1 VGYRLTFYDWSMF
14 TLPTDIPM
22 SDIEGDSHANDPGS
36 ADYSSGAPT
45 WVGKDYTFNGGTGYD
60 INVNDDDSFFDDAY
74 VDDGSAQTLADAI
87 TINGVTYPAGSTIEN
102 EFSLLDAAGNEV
114 YILRIN
120 GVNVGFVY
128 PVGNEPTAGQ
138 TFSSSAGRDGDP
150 LDSADGQSSSTN
162 YSNVDTREG
171 IVDGTQ
177 GADLID
183 ASYTDPDGDRV
194 DRFDGVGA
202 DNSDVVYAGDGN
214 DTVYSGADTD
224 TVYGGQGDDSIYGGE
239 GHDSLHGGEGADTIY
254 GGTGNDSIEGGTGN
268 DSLYGEAGND
278 TIHGGTGSDRIY
290 GGAGDDAIYTGS
302 GVDTVD
308 GGEGSDTIYLHDDDN
323 GGSNVLTDSGTTGVD
338 KIVLATGAGTYRI
351 QGTFSA
357 ASGIEFIDGSGTTGD
372 QLGTNDAFANF
383 DFTGITLIGVDEII
397 GTDNADTIIGSSGAD
412 SISGAA
418 GNDYIDG
425 GDGNDTLDGGTGADT
440 IYGGLGN
447 DNIAGRGDN
456 DSIEGGA
463 GSDTI
468 SGGDGVDTIR
478 GGAGN
483 DSITGGAG
491 NDLLFDD
498 AGDDT
503 VHGDA
508 GDDTFHMGVGSDSLH
523 GGTGSDRFIANA
535 GFGQDTVT
543 GGEDTVGDPHDIL
556 DFRGHTQSVTVT
568 YTGFE
573 AGSATA
579 GTDTVT
585 FSEIETILLSN
596 QADYV
601 DASASTGA
609 TEIGAGAGDDTIIGG
624 SGNDHVHGD
633 AGNDQLSGGAGNDML
648 EGGLGNDSIDGGAG
662 NDSLYGGAGSD
673 TIWGGDG
680 ADKVSGGSENDTLYG
695 GAGDDTLYGDAGDD
709 RIEGGIGNDSI
720 KGGAGHDRLLGD
732 AGNDRMSGGEGNDAI
747 FGNDGDDTL
756 FGDTGQ
762 DTLRGGSGHNELTG
776 GDGDDFFHVGE
787 GHDTLTDFGFGNTG
801 AVGDGDSSNNDFLN
815 LGAYYDSLDELR
827 ADQADDGILN
837 QSNTLDDEG
846 KVVDYSNNA
855 KFGTTSSMTVQGAN
869 ADTYSYDNTG
879 IVCFA
884 AGTQVMTPGGE
895 VAIETLRPGD
905 LVNTLDHGAQPLLW
919 VGQRHISDA
928 ELTANEELRPVMITK
943 GALGNSRNLLV
954 SRQHGMMIGPDHFVR
969 AIHLARK
976 MPGVRIANGKREVT
990 YVHLFFAQHEIVFAE
1005 GIASESFYPGPTA
1018 LRMLSPAGRAD
1029 FLNLI
1034 PGLDTP
1040 GALSDIKVT
1049 EAVYGKT
1056 ARPFVKPGD
1065 PNTDQLIPPTFA
1077 VDALSPSCALEGHSR
1092 RAGRASLSCSQH
1104 A

>member
-1 VGYRLTFYDWSMF
+1 MF
-14 TLPTDIPM
+14 TLPADIPM
-22 SDIEGDSHANDPGS
+22 SDIKGDSHANDPGS
-36 ADYSSGAPT
+36 PDYSSNAPT
-45 WVGKDYTFNGGTGYD
+45 WVGKDYTFNGGTGHN

-74 VDDGSAQTLADAI
+74 VDGGSAQTLADPV
-87 TINGVTYPAGSTIEN
+87 TVNGVTYPAGSVVEN
-102 EFSLLDAAGNEV
+102 EFSLLDAAGNEIYV
-114 YILRIN
+114 LRIN
-120 GVNVGFVY
+120 GENVGFVY
-128 PVGNEPTAGQ
+128 AANDQPIAGE
-138 TFSSSAGRDGDP
+138 TFTSSSGRDGDP

-183 ASYTDPDGDRV
+183 ASYTDPEGDRV
-194 DRFDGVGA
+194 DRFSGVGA
-202 DNSDVVYAGDGN
+202 NNSDIVYAGAGN

-254 GGTGNDSIEGGTGN
+254 GGIDNDSIEGGSGN

-302 GVDTVD
+302 GADTVD
-308 GGEGSDTIYLHDDDN
+308 GGEGSDTVYLHDDDN
-323 GGSNVLTDSGTTGVD
+323 GQSNVLTDSGTSGID
-338 KIVLATGAGTYRI
+338 KIILATGAGTYRI

-357 ASGIEFIDGSGTTGD
+357 ASGFEIIDGSGTTGD

-383 DFTGITLIGVDEII
+383 DFTGITLTGVDEII
-397 GTDNADTIIGSSGAD
+397 GTSNADTIIGSAGAD

-425 GDGNDTLDGGTGADT
+425 GDGNDTLDGGAGADT

-447 DNIAGRGDN
+447 DNIAGRGGN
-456 DSIEGGA
+456 DSIAGGA
-463 GSDTI
+463 GADTI
-468 SGGDGVDTIR
+468 WGNDGDDTIR

-483 DSITGGAG
+483 DSILGGSGNDHLYDDAGADTVHGGAG
-491 NDLLFDD
+491 NDVFYMGAGND
-498 AGDDT
+498 AFYGD
-503 VHGDA
+503 
-508 GDDTFHMGVGSDSLH
+508 
-523 GGTGSDRFIANA
+523 TGRDIFIARA
-535 GFGQDTVT
+535 GFGQDAVI
-543 GGEDTVGDPHDIL
+543 GGEDTLGDPHDVL

-609 TEIGAGAGDDTIIGG
+609 TEIGAGAGNDTIIGG

-633 AGNDQLSGGAGNDML
+633 AGNDQISGGAGDDML

-680 ADKVSGGSENDTLYG
+680 ADQVFGGSENDTLYG
-695 GAGDDTLYGDAGDD
+695 GAGDDTLYGEAGDD

-732 AGNDRMSGGEGNDAI
+732 AGDDRMSGGEGNDAL

-762 DTLRGGSGHNELTG
+762 DTLRGGSGHNKLTG

-787 GHDTLTDFGFGNTG
+787 GHDTVTDFSFGNTG
-801 AVGDGDSSNNDFLN
+801 AVGDGISSNNDFLN

-837 QSNTLDDEG
+837 QSNALDDEG
-846 KVVDYSNNA
+846 KAVDYTNNA
-855 KFGTTSSMTVQGAN
+855 RFGTTSSMTVQNAN
-869 ADTYSYDNTG
+869 ASTYSYDNTG

-884 AGTQVMTPGGE
+884 AGTRVTTPQGE
-895 VAIETLRPGD
+895 VAIENLRPGD

-928 ELTANEELRPVMITK
+928 ELAASEELRPVLISK
-943 GALGNSRNLLV
+943 GALGNSRDLLV
-954 SRQHGMMIGPDHFVR
+954 SRQHGMLIGTNHLVR
-969 AIHLARK
+969 AIHLARE

-990 YVHLFFAQHEIVFAE
+990 YVHLFFARHEIVFAE

-1018 LRMLSPAGRAD
+1018 LRMLSPAGRLE

-1040 GALSDIKVT
+1040 GALTDIKVT

-1065 PNTDQLIPPTFA
+1065 PKTNHLILPTHE
-1077 VDALSPSCALEGHSR
+1077 VGTLSPAFVLEGQLR
-1092 RAGRASLSCSQH
+1092 QGVRVPARWW
-1104 A
+1104 